1 MGLGESQ
8 RLLARLSTD
17 ADLRSRFADDPA
29 GVAAG
34 FGLSPTEALALPFGQ
49 VEEFARSLV
58 SKRRGEV
65 ESLLPLTCRAL
76 GSAKFADLFFR
87 HARGYVPAG
96 IKKHRDD
103 AVAFAKF
110 LAGSEVALAWVIDLA
125 RFEAAAL
132 LAHDPARRCVLAR
145 LRHHPADLAR
155 SATGEGRPPAGR
167 PTLVAWS
174 RWTRGGRL
182 RLIVLSWP
190 PWARR
195 GPTSPS
201 SPGRL

>member
-1 MGLGESQ
+1 MGLAESQ

-17 ADLRSRFADDPA
+17 ADLRSRFAGDPA
-29 GVAAG
+29 GVAAD
-34 FGLSPTEALALPFGQ
+34 FGLSPAEALALPFGQ

-58 SKRRGEV
+58 SKRWGEV
-65 ESLLPLTCRAL
+65 ELLLPLACRAL
-76 GSAKFADLFFR
+76 GPARFADLFAR

-103 AVAFAKF
+103 AVAFAGF
-110 LAGSEVALAWVIDLA
+110 LAGSEVAPAWVGDLA

-132 LAHDPARRCVLAR
+132 LAHEPARRFVLAR
-145 LRHHPADLAR
+145 LGHHPADLAR
-155 SATGEGRPPAGR
+155 AATGDGQAPVGR
-167 PTLVAWS
+167 PTLAAWS
-174 RWTRGGRL
+174 RWTRGGRP

-195 GPTSPS
+195 GLTSPS